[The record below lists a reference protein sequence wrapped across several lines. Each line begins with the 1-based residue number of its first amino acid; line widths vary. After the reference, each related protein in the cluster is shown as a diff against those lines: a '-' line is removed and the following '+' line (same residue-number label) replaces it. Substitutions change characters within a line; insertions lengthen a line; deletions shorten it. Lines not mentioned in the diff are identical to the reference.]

1 MDLNCPSFSP
11 THKNENNLEFLEF
24 GESRGMDSNIVANTA
39 SDVQK
44 CGKRNSRSQG
54 PELAMFAGDRKAG
67 SGARK
72 LNMLSQLRV
81 LTLRPSSNHL
91 TSHFFLLKIDIMLS
105 LHMFQGCS

>member
-1 MDLNCPSFSP
+1 MELNCLSFSP

-24 GESRGMDSNIVANTA
+24 GESKGRDGNIVANTA

-44 CGKRNSRSQG
+44 CGKHKGRSQA
-54 PELAMFAGDRKAG
+54 PELAMPAGDRKAG

-72 LNMLSQLRV
+72 LNILSQLRV
-81 LTLRPSSNHL
+81 LALRPSSNRL
-91 TSHFFLLKIDIMLS
+91 PSRFFLLKIDIILS

>member
-1 MDLNCPSFSP
+1 MD
-11 THKNENNLEFLEF
+11 
-24 GESRGMDSNIVANTA
+24 GNIVANTA